1 MNKMNINDNV
11 YVFLT
16 DAGKRILKE
25 KAAWTF
31 LSPVYDEKT
40 GLLCEQL
47 WFIMSVFGPHIWL
60 GMPETL
66 FRKNM
71 IYFEKPKTYEDDPFC
86 VNCKAFKSHSEDRPE
101 EENKMRNP
109 DNCIFY
115 LGNNGNCPRLFEKK
129 ELSFSKEEV

>member
-66 FRKNM
+66 FRKNNV
-71 IYFEKPKTYEDDPFC
+71 YFNYELFLGIQEGHSNAKSVVLITCGEKT
-86 VNCKAFKSHSEDRPE
+86 
-101 EENKMRNP
+101 
-109 DNCIFY
+109 
-115 LGNNGNCPRLFEKK
+115 
-129 ELSFSKEEV
+129 